1 MPDSVIQLTTGFLL
15 NERYLVQRE
24 LGRGG
29 VGVVYLA
36 HDEQL
41 HSRPVVI
48 KVLLEESYR
57 DEWIKTKFRQE
68 MEALSRLDH
77 PGIVQLLNTG
87 ELVDGRPFLV
97 MQYVEGALLRSLIRP
112 DGMDVDRAAV
122 LIKQIGDALSAAHGH
137 GVLHRDLKPENIMIQ
152 SPGGG
157 EQIKIIDFGLAKVFN
172 SRVAES
178 TSIPNVAG
186 SFSYMSPEQLMARPV
201 SAASDVYSFA
211 VIVYEMLTGRR
222 PYNPESLFQLLD
234 MLRSGVRVKP
244 RDLRPSLPEAVDALM
259 LSALAY
265 DPAARPAG
273 AGDLGRQLHDALL
286 KPDSA
291 VPQLETQRVSGLA
304 KAPHGGI
311 RIAAWLS
318 IILAGCTLLL
328 LAREVCYRFQSWQY
342 FLTRPAV
349 WIPAALWF
357 VAAVVA
363 PAQGLLRGGPA
374 FLLDRLFGRYRP
386 AHVGLVLAASALML
400 LPFTR
405 NRQVISGELVHGKP
419 ETRRCCALK
428 YSDPRGYRYTFQENS
443 YYHIRILPDRFNLI
457 TDYRIRITLPPEL
470 EFADIYSDKSF
481 PSGLSL
487 NLEPSSTND
496 ILRLQNEGDDFTAA
510 RDILFTTKYRSS
522 PAGVRIRVELNT
534 PGDSLS
540 YDF

>member
-1 MPDSVIQLTTGFLL
+1 M
-15 NERYLVQRE
+15 ERE

-29 VGVVYLA
+29 VGIVYLA

-77 PGIVQLLNTG
+77 PGIVQLLDTG
-87 ELVDGRPFLV
+87 ELLDGRPYLV
-97 MQYVEGALLRSLIRP
+97 MQYVEGVLLRSLIRP
-112 DGMDVDRAAV
+112 EGMDVDRAAA

-201 SAASDVYSFA
+201 SAASDVYAFA
-211 VIVYEMLTGRR
+211 VIAYEMLTGRR

-244 RDLRPSLPEAVDALM
+244 RDLRPSLPQFVDAVM
-259 LSALAY
+259 LNALAY
-265 DPAARPAG
+265 DPAARISA
-273 AGDLGRQLHDALL
+273 ADDLGRQLHDALL
-286 KPDSA
+286 NPDS
-291 VPQLETQRVSGLA
+291 VPPLLETQRVSGLTQ
-304 KAPHGGI
+304 APHAGI

-318 IILAGCTLLL
+318 ITLAGCTLLL
-328 LAREVCYRFQSWQY
+328 VGREMFHRFQSWPY
-342 FLTRPAV
+342 FLTRPAI
-349 WIPAALWF
+349 WIPTVLWL
-357 VAAVVA
+357 VAAIVA
-363 PAQGLLRGGPA
+363 PAWGVLRGSRA
-374 FLLDRLFGRYRP
+374 FLLDRLFGGYRP
-386 AHVGLVLAASALML
+386 AHVGLVLAGSALML
-400 LPFTR
+400 LPFIR
-405 NRQVISGELVHGKP
+405 NSRVITAELVHGNP
-419 ETRRCCALK
+419 ETKKCCALK

-443 YYHIRILPDRFNLI
+443 YYHIRIEPDRFNLL
-457 TDYRIRITLPPEL
+457 TNYRIRITLPPEL
-470 EFADIYSDKSF
+470 EFADIYSDKTF

-496 ILRLQNEGDDFTAA
+496 ILRLQNEGDDFSAA
-510 RDILFTTKYRSS
+510 RDILFTTKYRTAPS
-522 PAGVRIRVELNT
+522 AARIRVELNT